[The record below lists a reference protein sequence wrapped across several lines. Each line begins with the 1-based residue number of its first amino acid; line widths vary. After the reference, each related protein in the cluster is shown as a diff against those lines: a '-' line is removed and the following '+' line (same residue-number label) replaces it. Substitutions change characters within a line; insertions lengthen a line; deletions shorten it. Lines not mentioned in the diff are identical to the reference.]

1 MASSLA
7 AISGVSSHELI
18 VEMRADKKKKNIS
31 TFLTGKK
38 EELSQVDVSLSN

>member
-18 VEMRADKKKKNIS
+18 VEMRTDKEKNIC

-38 EELSQVDVSLSN
+38 GELSQVHVSLNN

>member
-18 VEMRADKKKKNIS
+18 VEMRVDKGEKNIC

-38 EELSQVDVSLSN
+38 GELSQVHVSLSN